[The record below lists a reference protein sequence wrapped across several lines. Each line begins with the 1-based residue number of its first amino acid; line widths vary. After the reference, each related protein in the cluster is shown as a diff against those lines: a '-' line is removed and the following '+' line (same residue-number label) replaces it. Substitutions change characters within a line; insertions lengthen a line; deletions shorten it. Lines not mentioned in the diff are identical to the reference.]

1 VRERY
6 DRINVPALHIAGWY
20 DVFIS
25 GSIRNF
31 IELNKR
37 RKEKPAADRAE
48 QKLIVGPW
56 FHLPW
61 KSQVGCCDFGA
72 DAANI
77 VNTAQLNWFDQHL
90 KGIEEEKDDSLDVSI
105 FVMNSNKWHSL
116 DDWPPHTVYP
126 TQFYIHSNGRANTKD
141 GDGTLSRKI
150 PSDEPWDS
158 FIYDPAN
165 PVFSIGGHSC
175 CFDLVAPMGPC
186 DQRPNQ
192 ARNDVLVYT
201 TEPFHSD
208 TKLLG
213 QIHVKL
219 FAASTAYDTDFT
231 VTVSEV
237 HTCGKAINLVNGI
250 LRASRRESLIHPRK
264 IEPGTVYEYNIKVG
278 WTAALIKRGNRIRLE
293 LSSSNF
299 PHYNINPN
307 TGMSATS
314 GDVQNL
320 TPARQTIFHDS
331 RYPSYVALPIS
342 TGHDF

>member
-1 VRERY
+1 
-6 DRINVPALHIAGWY
+6 
-20 DVFIS
+20 
-25 GSIRNF
+25 
-31 IELNKR
+31 
-37 RKEKPAADRAE
+37 
-48 QKLIVGPW
+48 
-56 FHLPW
+56 
-61 KSQVGCCDFGA
+61 
-72 DAANI
+72 
-77 VNTAQLNWFDQHL
+77 
-90 KGIEEEKDDSLDVSI
+90 
-105 FVMNSNKWHSL
+105 
-116 DDWPPHTVYP
+116 
-126 TQFYIHSNGRANTKD
+126 
-141 GDGTLSRKI
+141 
-150 PSDEPWDS
+150 
-158 FIYDPAN
+158 
-165 PVFSIGGHSC
+165 
-175 CFDLVAPMGPC
+175 MGPC